1 MCTNKSPVQAIPI
14 QPPRLADRNGRILGY
29 YIRYGKLGSETL
41 AKQTIRDE
49 DIQQMI
55 IPNLTPFT
63 KYEVMVSPFNKVG
76 PGPSSSKNI
85 VSTLE
90 GGQIGKS

>member
-1 MCTNKSPVQAIPI
+1 MHLSF

-41 AKQTIRDE
+41 SKQTIRDE
-49 DIQQMI
+49 DVQQTI
-55 IPNLTPFT
+55 ISNLTPFT
-63 KYEVMVSPFNKVG
+63 KYEVMVSPFNKIG
-76 PGPSSSKNI
+76 PGPTSSKNI

-90 GGQIGKS
+90 GGRIDKSCI